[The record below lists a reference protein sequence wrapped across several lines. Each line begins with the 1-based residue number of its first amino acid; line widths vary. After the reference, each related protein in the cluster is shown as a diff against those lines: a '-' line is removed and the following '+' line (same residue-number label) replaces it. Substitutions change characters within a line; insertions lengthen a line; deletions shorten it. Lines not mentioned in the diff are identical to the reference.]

1 MRDFAAYWTR
11 FETLLKIARTK
22 GNPAFIAIIGN
33 SNLYDAPDMQVVV
46 VIAMSD
52 LLDDAC
58 KGHAEKVYESNAV
71 AQAIA
76 QIHHVT
82 GLPPNTIFPLV
93 NYFWNDTGKSMII
106 EKMVAMILIRVL
118 EQADGMF
125 LRRFNQQRLG

>member
-1 MRDFAAYWTR
+1 
-11 FETLLKIARTK
+11 
-22 GNPAFIAIIGN
+22 
-33 SNLYDAPDMQVVV
+33 MQVVV
-46 VIAMSD
+46 VISMSD
-52 LLDDAC
+52 LLDDSC

-71 AQAIA
+71 AQVVA
-76 QIHHVT
+76 QIHSVT

-125 LRRFNQQRLG
+125 LRRFNQQRLGYVLIQYLDVDAVLSMSLYMNCHVAIHKIFISFF

>member
-1 MRDFAAYWTR
+1 
-11 FETLLKIARTK
+11 
-22 GNPAFIAIIGN
+22 
-33 SNLYDAPDMQVVV
+33 MQVVV
-46 VIAMSD
+46 VISMSD
-52 LLDDAC
+52 LLDDSC

-71 AQAIA
+71 AQAVA

-125 LRRFNQQRLG
+125 LRRFNQQRLGYVLLQYLGAVRSLYMDCQICERTKSLFHF